1 MSGLAIK
8 DVRFNGATLRA
19 AQDAENIIWVGV
31 VWVCQGLGL
40 SEGQMKNE
48 RKKIQTDEVLS
59 QGTKFH
65 PLGSGNSDSEVL
77 CLKLDFLPLWLAKIH
92 VTPKMRR
99 DNPQLADKLNTY
111 QLKAKDVLA
120 SAFLNKNALTPQG
133 DYIKQ
138 ITKLQIAFEE
148 MYLENQKMYKDMSAL
163 ANIMLDWKESF
174 EKNTSVKSTLPDANM
189 YSSWKETMYRKMDRI
204 CANTTKF
211 GKRSDVMRWIYKYMT
226 KNYGVVW
233 DQEAREYK
241 ERNQT
246 AMMPSTID
254 VVMDKTIIKSIFE
267 SVLADMEY
275 ECCHK
280 NALNVE
286 GSVENWTDQI
296 IAPLI
301 ERYNDHSNAGMT
313 TYRRVYKKMD
323 ADNKICWKNLTTR
336 YINEHG
342 KKPSR
347 KDMIET
353 RPSLRKNSKVRLRNL
368 WKKYRRFDIMDEYK
382 VIGKFLSS
390 SKITGDMVKM
400 VVVQDARGACV
411 MPEDEW
417 KWVYGRQHRDR
428 WKKNDS
434 AA

>member
-1 MSGLAIK
+1 MIGLAIK
-8 DVRFNGATLRA
+8 DVQFNGSTLRT

-31 VWVCQGLGL
+31 RWVCQGLGL
-40 SEGQMKNE
+40 KEGRIKYE
-48 RKKIQTDEVLS
+48 RKKMQEDLVLS
-59 QGTKFH
+59 QGTKFY
-65 PLGSGNSDSEVL
+65 PLGTDDANSDVL
-77 CLKLDFLPLWLAKIH
+77 CLKLDFLPLWLAKISI
-92 VTPKMRR
+92 TPTMKRE
-99 DNPQLADKLNTY
+99 NPQLVENLIEY

-120 SAFLNKNALTPQG
+120 DAFLNKNAVAPVG
-133 DYIKQ
+133 NYSKQ
-138 ITKLQIAFEE
+138 IEDLQHTITE
-148 MYLENQKMYKDMSAL
+148 MRHENQKMYKDMSAL

-246 AMMPSTID
+246 SMMPSTID

-286 GSVENWTDQI
+286 GSVENWTDLI

-301 ERYNDHSNAGMT
+301 ERYNDHSNAGMA

-347 KDMIET
+347 KDLIET
-353 RPSLRKNSKVRLRNL
+353 RPSLRK
-368 WKKYRRFDIMDEYK
+368 
-382 VIGKFLSS
+382 KFKSA
-390 SKITGDMVKM
+390 VKELM
-400 VVVQDARGACV
+400 EEIQEV
-411 MPEDEW
+411 
-417 KWVYGRQHRDR
+417 
-428 WKKNDS
+428 
-434 AA
+434 

>member
-1 MSGLAIK
+1 MAHPGYVEYEFAERKINMSGLAIK

-19 AQDAENIIWVGV
+19 AHDAENIIWVGV
-31 VWVCQGLGL
+31 AWVCQGLGL

-133 DYIKQ
+133 DYIEQ
-138 ITKLQIAFEE
+138 ITKLQIAIEE
-148 MYLENQKMYKDMSAL
+148 MRRENQKMYKDMSAL

-174 EKNTSVKSTLPDANM
+174 EKNISVKPAFSDANM
-189 YSSWKETMYRKMDRI
+189 YSSWKDTMYQKMDRI

-246 AMMPSTID
+246 SMMPSTID
-254 VVMDKTIIKSIFE
+254 IVLDKPVIKSIFE
-267 SVLADMEY
+267 SVLADLEY

-280 NALNVE
+280 SAVTLNKNDISWSDHV
-286 GSVENWTDQI
+286 
-296 IAPLI
+296 IASLVAK
-301 ERYNDHSNAGMT
+301 YNDHSNAGMA

-347 KDMIET
+347 KDLIET
-353 RPSLRKNSKVRLRNL
+353 RPSLRK
-368 WKKYRRFDIMDEYK
+368 
-382 VIGKFLSS
+382 KFKSA
-390 SKITGDMVKM
+390 VKELM
-400 VVVQDARGACV
+400 EETQEV
-411 MPEDEW
+411 
-417 KWVYGRQHRDR
+417 
-428 WKKNDS
+428 
-434 AA
+434 

>member
-1 MSGLAIK
+1 MNGLAVK
-8 DVRFNGATLRA
+8 DVQFNGATLRA

-31 VWVCQGLGL
+31 AWVCQGLGL

-133 DYIKQ
+133 DYIEQ
-138 ITKLQIAFEE
+138 ITKLQIAIEE
-148 MYLENQKMYKDMSAL
+148 MRRENQKMYKDMSAL

-174 EKNTSVKSTLPDANM
+174 EKNISVKPAFSDANM
-189 YSSWKETMYRKMDRI
+189 YSSWKDTMYQKMDRI

-246 AMMPSTID
+246 SMMPSTID
-254 VVMDKTIIKSIFE
+254 IVLDKPVIKSIFE
-267 SVLADMEY
+267 SVLADLEY

-280 NALNVE
+280 SAVTLNKNDISWSDHV
-286 GSVENWTDQI
+286 
-296 IAPLI
+296 IASLVAK
-301 ERYNDHSNAGMT
+301 YNDHSNAGMA

-347 KDMIET
+347 KDLIET
-353 RPSLRKNSKVRLRNL
+353 RPSLRK
-368 WKKYRRFDIMDEYK
+368 
-382 VIGKFLSS
+382 KF
-390 SKITGDMVKM
+390 KNAVKELM
-400 VVVQDARGACV
+400 EETQEV
-411 MPEDEW
+411 
-417 KWVYGRQHRDR
+417 
-428 WKKNDS
+428 
-434 AA
+434 